1 VTPLFVPR
9 SPDVD
14 DQRVGGHGGGADD
27 DGWEDALWRRHLF
40 MGLGSF
46 ALGAVLLLGYLLLTP
61 HGPHRGVL
69 IVIDASAVA
78 CWLGVFA
85 PVGTRIIQTK
95 WRVPFFFVWSVT
107 TLALIAA
114 AAGLDGGVE
123 SPVTSMLVLP
133 VLFAALVYP
142 LSTVIALA
150 VLAELFYAIVATMGG
165 FVSPSRGTMSG
176 VALGLAGGIAVM
188 AAINRNAQDR
198 DRQRLTARLHRLA
211 TRDGLTGCLT
221 YQAFQDALE
230 LEAARTRR
238 HGRPFSVVMVDL
250 YSFKHIN
257 DAHGHDVGDATLRG
271 VVQAL
276 MAAARTTDVVGRIG
290 GDELAVLL
298 PETDVTQAP
307 LVAER
312 FRAHAR
318 SAQTPV
324 DVTVSFGAATWSDQF
339 DSPAEVVRHAD
350 QALYS
355 AKHAGRDRL
364 VVWEAECGAGLDT
377 TPAAVSHSHS

>member
-1 VTPLFVPR
+1 V
-9 SPDVD
+9 
-14 DQRVGGHGGGADD
+14 
-27 DGWEDALWRRHLF
+27 
-40 MGLGSF
+40 
-46 ALGAVLLLGYLLLTP
+46 
-61 HGPHRGVL
+61 
-69 IVIDASAVA
+69 
-78 CWLGVFA
+78 
-85 PVGTRIIQTK
+85 
-95 WRVPFFFVWSVT
+95 
-107 TLALIAA
+107 IAA
-114 AAGLDGGVE
+114 AAGLDGGVQ
-123 SPVTSMLVLP
+123 SPVTGMLVLP

-150 VLAELFYAIVATMGG
+150 VLAELFYVTVATTGG
-165 FVSPSRGTMSG
+165 FVSPSRATMGG

-198 DRQRLTARLHRLA
+198 DRQLLTARLHKLA

-250 YSFKHIN
+250 DSFKHIN

-271 VVQAL
+271 VVRAL

-298 PETDVTQAP
+298 PETDETQAP

-312 FRAHAR
+312 FRTHAR

-324 DVTVSFGAATWSDQF
+324 DVTVSFGAATWSNHF
-339 DSPAEVVRHAD
+339 ESPAEVVRHAD
-350 QALYS
+350 QALYA

-364 VVWEAECGAGLDT
+364 VVWEAGWGPAPTPPPPPSPTRTADHEVTAGSG
-377 TPAAVSHSHS
+377 PASLR